1 MISKRDISKI
11 AKKILKRQKGVR
23 DHQIIH
29 PQREWT
35 LGLLG
40 GLILLIAGGAWS
52 VVTYQEVTERD
63 VENTQTEEIKQT
75 IYRDDIVNT
84 ALRDLEERHQ
94 RYLNMI
100 EEYQVDEPVYFEEE
114 IEDSEEVEIVE
125 EEVEPPDEELDIE
138 EPPEPVTPED
148 TPEEMEENN
157 I

>member
-1 MISKRDISKI
+1 M
-11 AKKILKRQKGVR
+11 R

-29 PQREWT
+29 PQRDWT

-114 IEDSEEVEIVE
+114 IDIKPFLQQYLETQAKHIIEEVTDGVANIVDKIGDGIDSITGN
-125 EEVEPPDEELDIE
+125 VIKGIG
-138 EPPEPVTPED
+138 
-148 TPEEMEENN
+148 N
-157 I
+157 ILS